1 MAAEQRQFIDLVK
14 EVSGG
19 DEVQG
24 RTRLFGVAHRVFVED
39 DVIIP
44 AVDDFGRADGW
55 IAFHLI
61 ARRVQ
66 RGRDEKEAAHF
77 FRVGGGGKHRG
88 VAAHAEAHQHDGFRL
103 GGDKRGQA
111 RAAQFRVFAVGIVDA
126 VGFVTGA
133 LGGARK
139 VEDFFAVLRAA
150 TAVGEVDFHGFS
162 MCWRFRGR

>member
-1 MAAEQRQFIDLVK
+1 MVA
-14 EVSGG
+14 
-19 DEVQG
+19 
-24 RTRLFGVAHRVFVED
+24 GVAQRVFVED

-66 RGRDEKEAAHF
+66 RGRNEKEAAHF

-111 RAAQFRVFAVGIVDA
+111 RTAQFRVFAVGVVDA
-126 VGFVTGA
+126 VGVVTGA

-162 MCWRFRGR
+162 MC